1 MLALMPAAPPPVAPI
16 RRRPFDTASLVLP
29 APPGHPAGET
39 VRRWWYIEQ
48 PRPSVAFALQVKVAT
63 AIGGA
68 AGFFL
73 EALGTHPDD
82 AEDYQAA
89 KATVGDALA
98 LATLRRAR
106 AGKALWDAEEG
117 TACTARL
124 WAVIAAAAKR
134 STDGARLDALLL
146 AGDPERER
154 GGAGDAYRWTKP
166 SLLHQL
172 LLASGLRFDGEGD
185 APKGV
190 VPAGVLGDSVPEET
204 RKRAALRDAV
214 ALGGVGEFL
223 RALDDILVSPDE
235 MALLSAWAVLHLW
248 RPF

>member
-1 MLALMPAAPPPVAPI
+1 MPAPSPVAPATPVV

-63 AIGGA
+63 ALGGA

-73 EALGTHPDD
+73 DAFAVHPDD

-106 AGKALWDAEEG
+106 AGKALWDAEE
-117 TACTARL
+117 AVPCSARL
-124 WAVIAAAAKR
+124 WAVIHAAAKR
-134 STDGARLDALLL
+134 SADGARLDALLL
-146 AGDPERER
+146 AGDTERER
-154 GGAGDAYRWTKP
+154 GGAADAYRWTKP

-172 LLASGLRFDGEGD
+172 LLASGLRFEGEGD
-185 APKGV
+185 APKSAR
-190 VPAGVLGDSVPEET
+190 PPGVLGEQVPEEVK
-204 RKRAALRDAV
+204 RRAALRDAV